1 MRNPHF
7 FKKCCHFRWLCFDLY
22 RKYHNFER
30 NEICATVFLKWTD
43 FRLMKVFTAWLW
55 NTNWSFFRNQR
66 LSKNAT
72 IDSVFQASSEPNND
86 KPSQPY
92 FELYKTD
99 FDTFNALHTYLC
111 LWGGSEGDTSVML
124 GMIHNILQFTH
135 FFRSR
140 HNFKNWRLHE
150 LQNCRFEGS
159 DDITLPNFIES
170 KIINWRDS

>member
-1 MRNPHF
+1 
-7 FKKCCHFRWLCFDLY
+7 
-22 RKYHNFER
+22 
-30 NEICATVFLKWTD
+30 
-43 FRLMKVFTAWLW
+43 MKVFTAWLQ
-55 NTNWSFFRNQR
+55 NTNRIFFRNQR

-124 GMIHNILQFTH
+124 GMIHNILQFTQ

-150 LQNCRFEGS
+150 FTKMNDFCVVPLMKFKHNEKTGLCDVGNRIFLGILWEFWG
-159 DDITLPNFIES
+159 IL
-170 KIINWRDS
+170 